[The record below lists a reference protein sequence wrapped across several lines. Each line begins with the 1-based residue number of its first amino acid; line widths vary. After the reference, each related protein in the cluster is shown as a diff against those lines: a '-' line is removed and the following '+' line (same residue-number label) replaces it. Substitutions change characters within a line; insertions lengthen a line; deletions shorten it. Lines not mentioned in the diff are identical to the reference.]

1 MDKHTSKAYEQ
12 DLERLR
18 EDILRMGGLCEDAIE
33 RAMEA
38 LTGRDAELARATI
51 ERDQRINRLEVEI
64 DEQCVALLA
73 LRQPAGSDL
82 RLIITGLKIST
93 DLERIGD
100 LSVNLC
106 ERVLELLEAPP
117 LKPLIDLPRMARIAM
132 GMVHDSLD
140 AYVRHDTALANSVC
154 LRDDEVDDLNDQIF
168 RELLTYM
175 MENPGHISRAL
186 ALSSVARYLER
197 IADHAGNIAQMVI
210 YLVKGQDIRHAY
222 GMNPCP
228 PEEEK

>member
-1 MDKHTSKAYEQ
+1 MDKHISRAYEN

-18 EDILRMGGLCEDAIE
+18 GRILKMGGLCEDAIAQ
-33 RAMEA
+33 AMKA
-38 LTGRDAELARATI
+38 LIDRDAELARRTI
-51 ERDQRINRLEVEI
+51 ERDHLINRMEVEI
-64 DEQCVALLA
+64 DEQCIDLLA

-117 LKPLIDLPRMARIAM
+117 LKPLIDLPRMADKAM
-132 GMVHDSLD
+132 GMVRDSLD
-140 AYVRHDTALANSVC
+140 AYVRHDAALAEEVC
-154 LRDDEVDDLNDQIF
+154 LRDDDVDDLNDQIF

-175 MENPGHISRAL
+175 LQDPANIPRAL
-186 ALSSVARYLER
+186 GLSMVGRYLER
-197 IADHAGNIAQMVI
+197 IADHATNISQMVI
-210 YLVKGQDIRHAY
+210 YLVKGKDIRHTSIHDAR
-222 GMNPCP
+222 
-228 PEEEK
+228 EA